1 MKAES
6 RWEKDMNKDLGTVI
20 TALVTDQNEQAYFV
34 QKNGVTYRLP
44 KTEIEEEIN
53 LGDTVEGFAYESMK
67 KELSFTTKIPK
78 SQVDLFG
85 WGEVVEVRK
94 DLGVFVDIGL
104 PDKEIV
110 VSLDFLSDIKSLW
123 PKKGDQLMIA
133 LTVDE
138 KDRIW
143 GELADE
149 EIMRS
154 IAGLPQGED
163 WRNKNVTGIVYRLK
177 MIGTFIITED
187 NYIGFIHPT
196 EREVEPRLG
205 EQVNARVIGV
215 SPHGMLNLSLKPRVH
230 EALEGD
236 AQMILTLLQRSAT
249 QSLPYYDKSDP
260 DDIRDYFGI
269 SKAQFKRALGR
280 LMKEGLIIQEDGK
293 TILKPEETK

>member
-1 MKAES
+1 
-6 RWEKDMNKDLGTVI
+6 MNKDLGTVV
-20 TALVTDQNEQAYFV
+20 TALVTDKNEQAYFV
-34 QKNGVTYRLP
+34 QKSGVTYRLA
-44 KTEIEEEIN
+44 KTEVEAELD
-53 LGDTVEGFAYESMK
+53 LGDTIEGLAYESIK
-67 KELSFTTKIPK
+67 KELSFTTNIPK
-78 SQVDLFG
+78 SQVGHFG

-123 PKKGDQLMIA
+123 PKKGDRLMIG
-133 LTVDE
+133 LTVDD

-149 EIMRS
+149 ELMRS
-154 IAGLPQGED
+154 IARIPQGDD
-163 WRNKNVTGIVYRLK
+163 WRNKDVTGTVYRLK
-177 MIGTFIITED
+177 MVGTFILTD
-187 NYIGFIHPT
+187 DYYIGFIHPT

-280 LMKEGLIIQEDGK
+280 LMKEGLIIQEDGQTKLK
-293 TILKPEETK
+293 TEGTK

>member
-1 MKAES
+1 
-6 RWEKDMNKDLGTVI
+6 MNKDLGTVV
-20 TALVTDQNEQAYFV
+20 TALVTDKNEQAYFV
-34 QKNGVTYRLP
+34 QKSGVTYRLA
-44 KTEIEEEIN
+44 KTEVEAELD
-53 LGDTVEGFAYESMK
+53 LGDTIKGFAYESIK
-67 KELSFTTKIPK
+67 KELSFTTNIPK
-78 SQVDLFG
+78 SQVGHFG

-123 PKKGDQLMIA
+123 PKKGDRLMIG
-133 LTVDE
+133 LTVDD

-149 EIMRS
+149 ELMRS
-154 IAGLPQGED
+154 IARIPQGDD
-163 WRNKNVTGIVYRLK
+163 WRNKDVTGTVYRLK
-177 MIGTFIITED
+177 MVGTFILTD
-187 NYIGFIHPT
+187 DYYIGFIHPT

-280 LMKEGLIIQEDGK
+280 LMKEGLIIQEDGQTKLK
-293 TILKPEETK
+293 TEGTK

>member
-1 MKAES
+1 
-6 RWEKDMNKDLGTVI
+6 MNKDLGTVVR
-20 TALVTDQNEQAYFV
+20 ALVTDKNEQAYFV
-34 QKNGVTYRLP
+34 QKSGVTYRLA
-44 KTEIEEEIN
+44 KTEVEAELD
-53 LGDTVEGFAYESMK
+53 LGDTIEGFAYESIK
-67 KELSFTTKIPK
+67 KELSFTTNIPK
-78 SQVDLFG
+78 SQVGHFG

-123 PKKGDQLMIA
+123 PKKGDRLMIG
-133 LTVDE
+133 LTVDD

-149 EIMRS
+149 ELMRS
-154 IAGLPQGED
+154 IARIPQGDD
-163 WRNKNVTGIVYRLK
+163 WRNKDVTGTVYRLK
-177 MIGTFIITED
+177 MVGTFILTD
-187 NYIGFIHPT
+187 DYYIGFIHPT

-280 LMKEGLIIQEDGK
+280 LMKEGLIIQEDGQTKLK
-293 TILKPEETK
+293 TEGTK

>member
-1 MKAES
+1 
-6 RWEKDMNKDLGTVI
+6 MNKDLGTVV
-20 TALVTDQNEQAYFV
+20 TALVTDKNEQAYFV
-34 QKNGVTYRLP
+34 QKSGVTYRLA
-44 KTEIEEEIN
+44 KTEVEAELD
-53 LGDTVEGFAYESMK
+53 LGDTIEGFAYESIK
-67 KELSFTTKIPK
+67 KELSLTKNIPK
-78 SQVDLFG
+78 SQVGHFG

-123 PKKGDQLMIA
+123 PKKGDRLMIG
-133 LTVDE
+133 LTVDD

-149 EIMRS
+149 ELMRS
-154 IAGLPQGED
+154 IARIPQGDD
-163 WRNKNVTGIVYRLK
+163 WRNKDVTGTVYRLK
-177 MIGTFIITED
+177 MVGTFILTD
-187 NYIGFIHPT
+187 DYYIGFIHPT

-280 LMKEGLIIQEDGK
+280 LMKEGLIIQEDGQTKLK
-293 TILKPEETK
+293 TEGTK

>member
-1 MKAES
+1 M
-6 RWEKDMNKDLGTVI
+6 
-20 TALVTDQNEQAYFV
+20 
-34 QKNGVTYRLP
+34 
-44 KTEIEEEIN
+44 
-53 LGDTVEGFAYESMK
+53 
-67 KELSFTTKIPK
+67 

-85 WGEVVEVRK
+85 WGEVIDVRK

-123 PKKGDQLMIA
+123 PKKGDQLMIG
-133 LTVDE
+133 LTVDD

-163 WRNKNVTGIVYRLK
+163 WRNKDVTGIVYRLK
-177 MIGTFIITED
+177 MIGTFIMTED

-280 LMKEGLIIQEDGK
+280 LMKEDLIIQEDGK
-293 TILKPEETK
+293 TKLKPEQTK

>member
-1 MKAES
+1 
-6 RWEKDMNKDLGTVI
+6 MNKDLGTVV
-20 TALVTDQNEQAYFV
+20 TALVTDKNEQAYFV
-34 QKNGVTYRLP
+34 QKSGVTYRLA
-44 KTEIEEEIN
+44 KTEVEAELD
-53 LGDTVEGFAYESMK
+53 LGDTIKGFAYESIK
-67 KELSFTTKIPK
+67 KELSFTTNIPK
-78 SQVDLFG
+78 SQVGHFG

-123 PKKGDQLMIA
+123 PKKGDRLMIG
-133 LTVDE
+133 LTVDD

-149 EIMRS
+149 ELMRS
-154 IAGLPQGED
+154 IARIPQGDD
-163 WRNKNVTGIVYRLK
+163 WRNKDVTGTVYRLK
-177 MIGTFIITED
+177 MVGSFILTD
-187 NYIGFIHPT
+187 DYYIGFIHPT

-280 LMKEGLIIQEDGK
+280 LMKEGLIIQEDGQTKLK
-293 TILKPEETK
+293 TEGTK

>member
-1 MKAES
+1 
-6 RWEKDMNKDLGTVI
+6 MNKDLGTVV
-20 TALVTDQNEQAYFV
+20 TALVTDKNEQAYFV
-34 QKNGVTYRLP
+34 QKSGVTYRLA
-44 KTEIEEEIN
+44 KTEVEGELD

-67 KELSFTTKIPK
+67 KELSFTTNIPK
-78 SQVDLFG
+78 SQVGHFG

-123 PKKGDQLMIA
+123 PKKGDRLMIG
-133 LTVDE
+133 LTVDD

-149 EIMRS
+149 ELMRS
-154 IAGLPQGED
+154 IARIPQGDD
-163 WRNKNVTGIVYRLK
+163 WRNKDVTGTVYRLK
-177 MIGTFIITED
+177 MVGTFILTD
-187 NYIGFIHPT
+187 DYYIGFIHPT

-280 LMKEGLIIQEDGK
+280 LMKEGLIIQEDGQTKLK
-293 TILKPEETK
+293 TEGTK

>member
-1 MKAES
+1 
-6 RWEKDMNKDLGTVI
+6 MNKDLGTVI
-20 TALVTDQNEQAYFV
+20 TALVTDANEQAYFV
-34 QKNGVTYRLP
+34 QKSGVTYRLP
-44 KTEIEEEIN
+44 KTEVEGEFD

-67 KELSFTTKIPK
+67 KELSFTTNVPK
-78 SQVDLFG
+78 SQVGHFG

-123 PKKGDQLMIA
+123 PKKGDRLMIG
-133 LTVDE
+133 LTVDD

-143 GELADE
+143 GEIADE
-149 EIMRS
+149 ELMRS
-154 IAGLPQGED
+154 LARIPQGDD
-163 WRNKNVTGIVYRLK
+163 WRNKDVTGTVYRLK
-177 MIGTFIITED
+177 MVGTFIITD
-187 NYIGFIHPT
+187 DFYIGFIHPT

-249 QSLPYYDKSDP
+249 QSLPYFDKSDP

-280 LMKEGLIIQEDGK
+280 LMKAGLIIQEDGK
-293 TILKPEETK
+293 TKLKTEETK

>member
-1 MKAES
+1 
-6 RWEKDMNKDLGTVI
+6 MNKDLGTVV
-20 TALVTDQNEQAYFV
+20 TALVTDKNEQAYFV
-34 QKNGVTYRLP
+34 QKSGVTYRLA
-44 KTEIEEEIN
+44 KTEVEAELD
-53 LGDTVEGFAYESMK
+53 LGDTIEGFDYESIK
-67 KELSFTTKIPK
+67 KELSFTTNIPK
-78 SQVDLFG
+78 SQVGHFG

-123 PKKGDQLMIA
+123 PKKGDRLMIG
-133 LTVDE
+133 LTVDD

-149 EIMRS
+149 ELMRS
-154 IAGLPQGED
+154 IARIPQGDD
-163 WRNKNVTGIVYRLK
+163 WRNKDVTGTVYRLK
-177 MIGTFIITED
+177 MVGTFILTD
-187 NYIGFIHPT
+187 DYYIGFIHPT

-205 EQVNARVIGV
+205 EQGNARVIGV

-280 LMKEGLIIQEDGK
+280 LMKEGLIIQEDGQTKLK
-293 TILKPEETK
+293 TEGTK

>member
-1 MKAES
+1 
-6 RWEKDMNKDLGTVI
+6 MNKDLGTVI
-20 TALVTDQNEQAYFV
+20 TALITDENEQAFFA
-34 QKNGVTYRLP
+34 QKNGVTYRFA
-44 KTEIEEEIN
+44 KTEAPDGLQI
-53 LGDTVEGFAYESMK
+53 GDTIEGFAYESMK
-67 KELSFTTKIPK
+67 KDLTITLSIPN
-78 SQVDLFG
+78 SQIDQYDWGTVVD
-85 WGEVVEVRK
+85 VRK

-110 VSLDFLSDIKSLW
+110 VSLDHLSDIKSLW

-149 EIMRS
+149 EVMRS
-154 IAGLPQGED
+154 ISKIPQADD
-163 WRNKNVTGIVYRLK
+163 WQNKDVTGTVYRLK
-177 MIGTFIITED
+177 MVGTFVLTD
-187 NYIGFIHPT
+187 DHYIGFIHPT

-205 EQVNARVIGV
+205 EKVQARVIGV

-236 AQMILTLLQRSAT
+236 AQMILTLLEQSPT
-249 QSLPYYDKSDP
+249 HSLPYYDKSDP
-260 DDIRDYFGI
+260 DMIRDYFGI

-280 LMKEGLIIQEDGK
+280 LMKERLIVQEDGQ
-293 TILKPEETK
+293 TKLVKNQE

>member
-1 MKAES
+1 
-6 RWEKDMNKDLGTVI
+6 MNKDLGTVV
-20 TALVTDQNEQAYFV
+20 TALVTDKNEQAYFV
-34 QKNGVTYRLP
+34 QKSGVTYRLA
-44 KTEIEEEIN
+44 KTEVEGELD
-53 LGDTVEGFAYESMK
+53 LGDSVEGFAYESMK
-67 KELSFTTKIPK
+67 KELSFTTNIPK
-78 SQVDLFG
+78 SQVGHFG

-123 PKKGDQLMIA
+123 PKKGDRLMIG
-133 LTVDE
+133 LTVDD

-149 EIMRS
+149 ELMRS
-154 IAGLPQGED
+154 IARIPQGDD
-163 WRNKNVTGIVYRLK
+163 WRNKDVTGTVYRLK
-177 MIGTFIITED
+177 MVGTFIITD
-187 NYIGFIHPT
+187 DYYIGFIHPT

-280 LMKEGLIIQEDGK
+280 LMKEGLIIQEDGQTKLK
-293 TILKPEETK
+293 TEGTK

>member
-1 MKAES
+1 
-6 RWEKDMNKDLGTVI
+6 MNKDLGTVV
-20 TALVTDQNEQAYFV
+20 TALVTDKNEQAYFV
-34 QKNGVTYRLP
+34 QKSGVTYRLA
-44 KTEIEEEIN
+44 KTEVEAELD
-53 LGDTVEGFAYESMK
+53 LGDTIEGFAYESIK
-67 KELSFTTKIPK
+67 KELSFTTNIPK
-78 SQVDLFG
+78 SQVGHFG

-123 PKKGDQLMIA
+123 PKKGDRLMIG
-133 LTVDE
+133 LTVDD

-149 EIMRS
+149 ELMRS
-154 IAGLPQGED
+154 IARIPQGDD
-163 WRNKNVTGIVYRLK
+163 WRNKDVTGTVYRLK
-177 MIGTFIITED
+177 MVGTFILTD
-187 NYIGFIHPT
+187 DYYIGFIHPT

-260 DDIRDYFGI
+260 GDIRDYFGI

-280 LMKEGLIIQEDGK
+280 LMKEGLIIQEDGQTKLK
-293 TILKPEETK
+293 TEGTK

>member
-1 MKAES
+1 
-6 RWEKDMNKDLGTVI
+6 MNKDLGTVV
-20 TALVTDQNEQAYFV
+20 TALVTDKNEQAYFV
-34 QKNGVTYRLP
+34 QKSGVTYRLA
-44 KTEIEEEIN
+44 KTEVEGELD

-67 KELSFTTKIPK
+67 KELSFTTNIPK
-78 SQVDLFG
+78 SQVGHFG

-123 PKKGDQLMIA
+123 PKKGDRLMID
-133 LTVDE
+133 LTVDD

-149 EIMRS
+149 ELMRS
-154 IAGLPQGED
+154 IARIPQGDD
-163 WRNKNVTGIVYRLK
+163 WRNKDVTGTVYRLK
-177 MIGTFIITED
+177 MVGTFILTD
-187 NYIGFIHPT
+187 DYYIGFIHPT

-280 LMKEGLIIQEDGK
+280 LMKEGLIIQEDGQTKLK
-293 TILKPEETK
+293 TEGTK

>member
-1 MKAES
+1 
-6 RWEKDMNKDLGTVI
+6 MNKDLGTVV
-20 TALVTDQNEQAYFV
+20 TALVTDKNEQAYFV
-34 QKNGVTYRLP
+34 QKSGVTYRLA
-44 KTEIEEEIN
+44 KTEVEAELD
-53 LGDTVEGFAYESMK
+53 LGDTIEGFAYESIK
-67 KELSFTTKIPK
+67 KELSFTTNIPK
-78 SQVDLFG
+78 SQVGHFG

-123 PKKGDQLMIA
+123 PKKGDRLMIG
-133 LTVDE
+133 LTVDD

-149 EIMRS
+149 ELMRS
-154 IAGLPQGED
+154 IARIPQGDD
-163 WRNKNVTGIVYRLK
+163 WRNKDVTGTVYHLK
-177 MIGTFIITED
+177 MVGTFILTD
-187 NYIGFIHPT
+187 DYYIGFIHPT

-280 LMKEGLIIQEDGK
+280 LMKEGLIIQEDGQTKLK
-293 TILKPEETK
+293 TEGTK